1 MSEPI
6 TTNPTP
12 TGGAPA
18 RQAEW
23 RRATRET
30 DVLVNLN
37 LDGTGQST
45 IETGVPFL
53 DHMLTSFARHG
64 RLDLTI
70 HATGDLAVD
79 DHHTVE
85 DVGLTLGEVMRR
97 ALGDGLGI
105 ARFGARH
112 VPMDD
117 ALARVV
123 VDWAARPYLV
133 WNVEVGAAR
142 IGTFDPALAEEFW
155 RALTTRAGLTLHAD
169 LIRARN
175 GHHALEAIWKA
186 AGLAIHDATRIVTP
200 GEIPSTKG
208 ALG

>member
-6 TTNPTP
+6 TATP
-12 TGGAPA
+12 

-23 RRATRET
+23 RRVTRET
-30 DVLVNLN
+30 DVLVNVD
-37 LDGTGQST
+37 LDGSGQSE
-45 IETGVPFL
+45 IATGVPFL

-64 RLDLTI
+64 RLGLTI
-70 HATGDLAVD
+70 RATGDLAVD

-85 DVGLTLGEVMRR
+85 DVGLTLGEALRL

-105 ARFGARH
+105 ARFGARY

-169 LIRARN
+169 LLRARN

-186 AGLAIHDATRIVTP
+186 AGLALHDATRVTAP
-200 GEIPSTKG
+200 GEVPSTKG